1 MAKYELKTKV
11 TDVNLTEFLNK
22 VEPDQKRLNAFEI
35 LDSMKKVTGQEPK
48 MWGSSIIG
56 FGQYHCKYESGQE
69 GDFMAAG
76 FSPRK
81 AKRSLYIM
89 GGIENY
95 PKLTPKLGKFKNR
108 KPCLY
113 IQKLADIDKSVV
125 EKLVREPYDYITNK
139 TWPKAVT
146 KVQ

>member
-11 TDVNLTEFLNK
+11 TDVNVNEFLNN
-22 VEPDQKRLNAFEI
+22 VEPEQKRLDAFEI
-35 LDSMKKVTGQEPK
+35 LDLMKKVTGQEPK

-108 KPCLY
+108 KSCLY
-113 IQKLADIDKSVV
+113 IQ
-125 EKLVREPYDYITNK
+125 N
-139 TWPKAVT
+139 
-146 KVQ
+146 